1 MRLSFD
7 MDIYDQIKLQK
18 VCDSLNKAV
27 DMCGNV
33 DYSVNESDP
42 ANIEKTAPHA
52 VGYSMSAMRYAIHDL
67 QNILKEYI

>member
-1 MRLSFD
+1 MNETTG

-18 VCDSLNKAV
+18 VCDYLNKAV

-52 VGYSMSAMRYAIHDL
+52 VGYSMSAMRYAVQDL
-67 QNILKEYI
+67 QNILKEYC

>member
-1 MRLSFD
+1 MNETTG
-7 MDIYDQIKLQK
+7 MDIYEQIKLQK

-52 VGYSMSAMRYAIHDL
+52 VGYSMSAMRYAVQDL

>member
-1 MRLSFD
+1 MNETTG

-27 DMCGNV
+27 DMFGNV

-42 ANIEKTAPHA
+42 ANIEKSAPHA
-52 VGYSMSAMRYAIHDL
+52 VGYSMSAMRYAVQDL